1 MRVRGNRARGAV
13 TNTVSGANTVKSGS
27 SGTAR
32 RAATEEEHM
41 SVPAQG
47 FVRCRQADGVAT
59 VELVNAKSMNILGSA
74 AIEELTAEFRRLA
87 REDDCRVV
95 VLRGSGDKA
104 FIGGADINEMAGLD
118 QAAAE
123 AFISRLAA
131 LCEAVRACPAPVI
144 ARLSGWCLGAGL
156 EVAVSCDLRVAGAA
170 ATFGMPEVA
179 VGIPSVIHA
188 ALIPAMIGASRA
200 AWLLLTGE
208 TTDAGTA
215 ASWGLVHAVVPDDEL
230 DARIARLA
238 ARMAGLGPA
247 AVRQQ
252 KRLLNEWIGTTP
264 QRAIADSIPQFG
276 LAFLTG
282 EPRRYMTRFIERQA
296 ARGR

>member
-1 MRVRGNRARGAV
+1 M
-13 TNTVSGANTVKSGS
+13 T
-27 SGTAR
+27 
-32 RAATEEEHM
+32 
-41 SVPAQG
+41 VPAQG
-47 FVRCRQADGVAT
+47 FVRRRQADGVAT

-74 AIEELTAEFRRLA
+74 AIEELTDEFRRIA
-87 REDDCRVV
+87 REEDCRVV
-95 VLRGSGDKA
+95 VLRGAGEQA

-123 AFISRLAA
+123 GFISGLAA

-156 EVAVSCDLRVAGAA
+156 EVAVSCDLRVAGAG

-208 TTDAGTA
+208 TIDAGTA
-215 ASWGLVHAVVPDDEL
+215 ASWGLVHDVVPDDEL

-238 ARMAGLGPA
+238 ARLAALGPQ

-252 KRLLNEWIGTTP
+252 KRLLNEWTDVTP
-264 QRAIADSIPQFG
+264 QRAIADSVAQFG

-282 EPRRYMTRFIERQA
+282 EPRQYMTRFIERQA
-296 ARGR
+296 ARRR